1 MEFYGKKKNNFKRV
15 EHRMNK
21 EIRKNRER
29 QARSDAWN
37 RYIQQSE
44 EIVNDTLLD
53 LRLHKWFNIIILV
66 FIGCAV
72 LPKFLGGY

>member
-1 MEFYGKKKNNFKRV
+1 MS
-15 EHRMNK
+15 K

-44 EIVNDTLLD
+44 EIVNDSLLD